1 MLSDNNISINISP
14 LKKKEKDDKDNG
26 DKYVPPKE
34 FKTVFKGTYNQPLK
48 RMWRIIYDDGRLPIE
63 ERETFLEEYTL
74 KGKTDFDC
82 SDWESPDKSHHTDCY
97 HPDPIQK
104 GWIRNINYIMDIDSP
119 IGPKHTRTSADE
131 EILIFEPT
139 QIVIESTSSTPD
151 VPYGTSFNTIIIQYL
166 YEDEITHET
175 NFEIYSFIRWTKSCI
190 IKKSIEKYA
199 FNGMVKHQKEMDQ
212 ALKQYIEENPDP
224 KYVED
229 SIHFSNSLYY
239 NNEPYYSFDYDDDNQ
254 HLLDLSIPMDD
265 SIIENR
271 ESHAKLLQ
279 DLSQNKYM
287 TTLNNNLVYDNI
299 LEIKEKELEKNQYGK
314 NTYCSSLANTF
325 NSSYVNYSE
334 RSVFEEK
341 IIKLK
346 NKSYRPPSNGSIKWI
361 LATILM
367 VIALYVLYSIQSN
380 FKRTKKDFCFRGR
393 S

>member
-1 MLSDNNISINISP
+1 MSSDNSVSIDIGP
-14 LKKKEKDDKDNG
+14 MKDNDKDNRE
-26 DKYVPPKE
+26 KYVPPQE
-34 FKTVFKGTYNQPLK
+34 FRTIYKGTFNQPLQ
-48 RMWRIIYDDGRLPIE
+48 RMWRIIYDDGRLPVE

-74 KGKTDFDC
+74 IGKTDFNC
-82 SDWESPDKSHHTDCY
+82 TDWEAPDKSQHTDSY
-97 HPDPIQK
+97 HPIPIKK
-104 GWIRNINYIMDIDSP
+104 GWKRNISYIMDIDSP
-119 IGPKHTRTSADE
+119 IGPKHTRTSANE

-151 VPYGTSFNTIIIQYL
+151 VPYGNSFNTIIIQYL

-175 NFEIYSFIRWTKSCI
+175 NFEVYSFIRWTKSCI
-190 IKKSIEKYA
+190 IKKSIEKFA
-199 FNGMVKHQKEMDQ
+199 FNGMVNHQKEMDQ

-224 KYVED
+224 KYTED
-229 SIHFSNSLYY
+229 LIHFTNSLYF
-239 NNEPYYSFDYDDDNQ
+239 NEPYYSFGYENDQ
-254 HLLDLSIPMDD
+254 QLLELPVLMDD
-265 SIIENR
+265 YTIENM

-279 DLSQNKYM
+279 DLSQNKDI

-346 NKSYRPPSNGSIKWI
+346 NKSYRPPSSGSIKWI
-361 LATILM
+361 VTTILM
-367 VIALYVLYSIQSN
+367 VIVLYVIYSIQIN
-380 FKRTKKDFCFRGR
+380 FESQTE
-393 S
+393 